1 MARPLSNK
9 ILSLLLLGSLAL
21 AFSGCDFKLPPMP
34 WDPPPK
40 EAPAEG
46 EETPAETEGGG
57 VEIEPVD
64 LSKLLPEAMRNLPYE
79 EVIIPM
85 RDRLELYGRLY
96 DPAMRTDG
104 EGDTISPGE
113 EEAEYTGPRYPL
125 VILLHGL
132 NRSHIAWN
140 DLPALLVKAGY
151 AVYAVD
157 LRGHGKSM
165 RTTKGRRTNWRM
177 LADKDWQLLPQDIN
191 QVITYFQK
199 AGEDYPEVDGRRV
212 SLIGEKLGA
221 NIATATAKKNP
232 TDVRALVLLSPGLV
246 YKGIDASRGLL
257 GNTNPVLIL
266 VGQDEEETYTTAQ
279 HLLHW
284 VGSSGELHEYKTGQG
299 SDILINKAASGGQI
313 RDWLINNMPP
323 TSPSTTA
330 EPAGTPEGAQT
341 PESRPTEDA
350 PKPAATHAENP
361 AHSG

>member
-1 MARPLSNK
+1 MARPLSTQ
-9 ILSLLLLGSLAL
+9 ILSLLLLGSLSLAL
-21 AFSGCDFKLPPMP
+21 SGCDFKLPPMP

-79 EVIIPM
+79 EVVIPM

-96 DPAMRTDG
+96 DPALKKDG

-113 EEAEYTGPRYPL
+113 EEAEYTGPKYPL

-132 NRSHIAWN
+132 NRSHMAWN

-177 LADKDWQLLPQDIN
+177 LTDKDWQLLPQDIN
-191 QVITYFQK
+191 QVVTYFQK
-199 AGEDYPEVDGRRV
+199 AQEDYPEVDGKQV

-232 TDVRALVLLSPGLV
+232 IDVRALVLLSPGLV
-246 YKGIDASRGLL
+246 YKGIDASRGLM
-257 GNTNPVLIL
+257 GYEHPVLIL
-266 VGQDEEETYTTAQ
+266 VGQDEEEAKTTAQ
-279 HLLHW
+279 HLYNWIEGPKIL
-284 VGSSGELHEYKTGQG
+284 SIYKTGQG
-299 SDILINKAASGGQI
+299 TDILTNTAASSQQI
-313 RDWLINNMPP
+313 RDWLMDKMPP
-323 TSPSTTA
+323 TATHPTA
-330 EPAGTPEGAQT
+330 EPAATPEEAKSPAPSPMEGTPE
-341 PESRPTEDA
+341 
-350 PKPAATHAENP
+350 PAATHAENP